1 MASILKVDALQGVT
15 AAGSILVTGENN
27 STTLNLQQSMVKCWL
42 TMANDAS
49 VATNGSFGI
58 ASTVDAGTGKYTVN
72 FSNNFSGA
80 GAYSV
85 GMIAIDAD
93 GNGYIDNNTGTDHTE
108 FRNYSGG
115 FVDAPTQGII
125 CGDLA

>member
-1 MASILKVDALQGVT
+1 MSEIKTDKLTGT
-15 AAGSILVTGENN
+15 STAGSILVTGENN

-58 ASTVDAGTGKYTVN
+58 ASTVDSSPGRYNVN

-85 GMIAIDAD
+85 GMIAVDAD
-93 GNGYIDNNTGTDHTE
+93 GNGYIGDNTDTSSCQ

>member
-1 MASILKVDALQGVT
+1 MASELRVNTLKD
-15 AAGSILVTGENN
+15 AAGNN
-27 STTLNLQQSMVKCWL
+27 SIGVSSVSGALPRIWL

-49 VATNGSFGI
+49 VATNGSFGV
-58 ASTVDAGTGKYTVN
+58 ASTVDSSTGRYTVN

-85 GMIAIDAD
+85 AMIAIDAD
-93 GNGYIDNNTGTDHTE
+93 GNGYIGGNTNTSTCE

>member
-1 MASILKVDALQGVT
+1 MALGKIKADTLEHSTAGTISTNTVVRGTPSI
-15 AAGSILVTGENN
+15 
-27 STTLNLQQSMVKCWL
+27 WL

-49 VATNGSFGI
+49 VATNGSFGV

-93 GNGYIDNNTGTDHTE
+93 GNGYIDNNTGTDHTQ
-108 FRNYSGG
+108 FTNYSGG